1 MDGVVTD
8 KEHQGF
14 NGCFKGFTI
23 AHFLSNDSQSLTS
36 TSEDIFPAKNHTFLF
51 KIKKW

>member
-8 KEHQGF
+8 KEHEGF

-36 TSEDIFPAKNHTFLF
+36 TSEMLKDIFPEKKSLF
-51 KIKKW
+51 SF